1 MFQIHLGGLRVSAT
15 SGKFDYFYSYLS
27 LETVS
32 PALKLTQN
40 CYINVNIFFLKTS
53 NLFLNWVPSLFSY
66 NHLIPDRLSLE
77 SILPNSLVNGEQ
89 IESTTWAYVKKKK
102 KNLSFFS
109 WFGKNWEVPPEQPSK
124 IRKSL
129 CELRKTWKFSQRLT
143 LKITILN
150 LRMNWEKL
158 GPNISFTVK
167 NKARNLHK
175 IKLFLFQTQWMRY
188 SITSNFETLSM
199 NWEKYVFYWEK

>member
-1 MFQIHLGGLRVSAT
+1 MGGLRVSAT

-40 CYINVNIFFLKTS
+40 CYINVNIVFLKTC

-66 NHLIPDRLSLE
+66 NHLIPNRLSLQ
-77 SILPNSLVNGEQ
+77 SILLNSLVNGEQ
-89 IESTTWAYVKKKK
+89 IESTTWADVKKKK
-102 KNLSFFS
+102 KEICLF
-109 WFGKNWEVPPEQPSK
+109 SK

-175 IKLFLFQTQWMRY
+175 IKLFLFQTQ
-188 SITSNFETLSM
+188 
-199 NWEKYVFYWEK
+199 